1 MSVEDTNATNLKY
14 AYQCAVET
22 HKKFEE
28 QHSLVK
34 GATLNFELISG
45 VEWFHGGG
53 DVIWLE
59 GEEEYGFEVNFVVYE
74 DDFCIHFDCDDGCGN
89 HHIDVVFLKSEQ
101 KRFEDLNE
109 D

>member
-14 AYQCAVET
+14 AYQCAVES

-34 GATLNFELISG
+34 GATLNFELISD
-45 VEWFHGGG
+45 VKWLYDG
-53 DVIWLE
+53 DEVLWLE
-59 GEEEYGFEVNFVVYE
+59 GGEEYGFEVNFVVYE
-74 DDFCIHFDCDDGCGN
+74 DDICIHFDCDDGQGSR
-89 HHIDVVFLKSEQ
+89 HINVVFLKSEQ